1 MKYKKSLLVVAF
13 SIFVLV
19 FCFFYFQK
27 YSIVDLNADN
37 YKELLLK
44 NSFEKRIDISDSES
58 INLNLLYLDNPDRI
72 NFYKLW
78 ESDDLAEKYKVTRE
92 LGKNGGLFL
101 EVYNK
106 LPLNNFYNVSYNLK
120 RFPIYFMMN
129 LNSGPLM
136 KQVLDKLM
144 VKEGFILKKSSFIKG
159 HDILIKE
166 TESTFV
172 IVELIEKYDEVELNE
187 FPGYQVSI
195 NMYSK
200 KIYF

>member
-1 MKYKKSLLVVAF
+1 MKYKKSLLVVASSF
-13 SIFVLV
+13 FVLV

-44 NSFEKRIDISDSES
+44 SSFEKRIDISDSES

-72 NFYKLW
+72 NFYRLW

-92 LGKNGGLFL
+92 MGKNGGLFL
-101 EVYNK
+101 EVHNK

-129 LNSGPLM
+129 LNSRPLM
-136 KQVLDKLM
+136 KQVLDKLIL
-144 VKEGFILKKSSFIKG
+144 EDGFILKKSLFING

-166 TESTFV
+166 TESAFV
-172 IVELIEKYDEVELNE
+172 IVELIGKYDEVELNE